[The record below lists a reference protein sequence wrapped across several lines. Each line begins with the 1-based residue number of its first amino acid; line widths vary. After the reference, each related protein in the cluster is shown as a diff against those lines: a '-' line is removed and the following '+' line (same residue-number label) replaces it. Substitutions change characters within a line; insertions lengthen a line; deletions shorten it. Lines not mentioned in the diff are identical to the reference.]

1 MHVIFCKLKKA
12 QKAWIEFFASLKKL
26 KRHGFN
32 FSLVVVS
39 LRSWTESR
47 VGGTP
52 ASESLKKSIHSTSTV
67 PSNFTI
73 EKRKP
78 SKQNDIFANQK
89 KKNENL
95 ASPLE
100 KTEFP
105 GKNVDC
111 SKKHWEEH
119 TFNFKKY
126 FANHGDSCL
135 FQNSKTSE
143 FCFPI
148 WKKNLAYFDVRG
160 FKPAAS
166 AFCFQIL

>member
-1 MHVIFCKLKKA
+1 MDTLKVERLICKQTNTKK
-12 QKAWIEFFASLKKL
+12 F
-26 KRHGFN
+26 G
-32 FSLVVVS
+32 V
-39 LRSWTESR
+39 
-47 VGGTP
+47 
-52 ASESLKKSIHSTSTV
+52 
-67 PSNFTI
+67 
-73 EKRKP
+73 
-78 SKQNDIFANQK
+78 
-89 KKNENL
+89 
-95 ASPLE
+95 PLE